1 MDEMDIMA
9 MFFRIITDY
18 QHLEW
23 YELDEADGEER
34 VTKEFR
40 ELLDMA
46 LTEVQLLG
54 VGEDVTYDKE
64 QGKFNTLLDRPTAYI
79 LAHACALMW
88 VTPKVQSSEMLAY
101 ALTSTDFTLFSPA
114 NRLQACMKLYNE
126 MQIKLNNLIADY
138 DARQTLHDVKSEV
151 VDTNE

>member
-1 MDEMDIMA
+1 MDEMDVMT
-9 MFFRIITDY
+9 MFIRIITDY
-18 QHLEW
+18 QHIEW
-23 YELDEADGEER
+23 TEEDL
-34 VTKEFR
+34 VKEFK
-40 ELLDMA
+40 ELLEMA

-54 VGEDVTYDKE
+54 VGDGIVYDRE
-64 QGKFNTLLDRPTAYI
+64 LGFNCLLNRPMAYI

-114 NRLQACMKLYNE
+114 NRLQACIKLYNE

-138 DARQTLHDVKSEV
+138 DTRQTIHDVKSEV

>member
-1 MDEMDIMA
+1 MDEKDVMA

-23 YELDEADGEER
+23 YELDKADGGTR
-34 VTKEFR
+34 VTDEFQ
-40 ELLDMA
+40 ELLEMA

-54 VGEDVTYDKE
+54 VGEDIEYDSAS
-64 QGKFNTLLDRPTAYI
+64 GLNVSRPMAYI

-114 NRLQACMKLYNE
+114 NRLQACIKLYNE
-126 MQIKLNNLIADY
+126 MQTKLNNLIADY
-138 DARQTLHDVKSEV
+138 DTRQTIHDVKSEV

>member
-1 MDEMDIMA
+1 MDEKDIMA

-18 QHLEW
+18 QHIEW
-23 YELDEADGEER
+23 EELDKVDGGQR
-34 VTKEFR
+34 VEDEFK
-40 ELLDMA
+40 ELLEMA

-54 VGEDVTYDKE
+54 VGEDIEYDRE
-64 QGKFNTLLDRPTAYI
+64 LGKFNCLLDRPMAYI

-114 NRLQACMKLYNE
+114 NRLQACIKLYNE

-138 DARQTLHDVKSEV
+138 DTRQTLHDVKSEV

>member
-1 MDEMDIMA
+1 MDEKDIMA

-18 QHLEW
+18 QHIEW
-23 YELDEADGEER
+23 EELDKVDGEHR
-34 VTKEFR
+34 VEDEFK
-40 ELLDMA
+40 ELLEMA

-54 VGEDVTYDKE
+54 VGEDIEYDRE
-64 QGKFNTLLDRPTAYI
+64 LGKFNRLLDRPMAYI

-114 NRLQACMKLYNE
+114 NRLQACIKLYNE
-126 MQIKLNNLIADY
+126 MQTKLNSLIADY
-138 DARQTLHDVKSEV
+138 DTRQTLHNVKSEV
-151 VDTNE
+151 ADTNE

>member
-1 MDEMDIMA
+1 MDEKDIMA

-18 QHLEW
+18 QHIEW
-23 YELDEADGEER
+23 EELDKVDGGQR
-34 VTKEFR
+34 VEDEFK
-40 ELLDMA
+40 ELLEMA

-54 VGEDVTYDKE
+54 VGEDIEYDRE
-64 QGKFNTLLDRPTAYI
+64 LGKFNCLLDRPMAYI

-114 NRLQACMKLYNE
+114 NRLQACIKLYNE

-138 DARQTLHDVKSEV
+138 DARKTLKNVKDKVADSN
-151 VDTNE
+151 D

>member
-1 MDEMDIMA
+1 MDEKDIMA

-23 YELDEADGEER
+23 EELDKVDGEHR
-34 VTKEFR
+34 VEDEFK
-40 ELLDMA
+40 ELLEMA

-54 VGEDVTYDKE
+54 VGEDIEYDRE
-64 QGKFNTLLDRPTAYI
+64 LGKFNCLLDRPMAYI

-114 NRLQACMKLYNE
+114 NRLQACIKLYNE

-138 DARQTLHDVKSEV
+138 DARETLKNVKNKNLRLS
-151 VDTNE
+151 

>member
-1 MDEMDIMA
+1 MNETDIMD
-9 MFFRIITDY
+9 MFIRIITDY

-54 VGEDVTYDKE
+54 VGEDVEYNSTS
-64 QGKFNTLLDRPTAYI
+64 GLNVSRPMAYI

-114 NRLQACMKLYNE
+114 NRLQACIKLYNE

-138 DARQTLHDVKSEV
+138 DARTTLKSVKTEV
-151 VDTNE
+151 VDNNE

>member
-1 MDEMDIMA
+1 MDEKDIMD
-9 MFFRIITDY
+9 MFFRIMTDY

-23 YELDEADGEER
+23 TEEQ
-34 VTKEFR
+34 VKEEFQD
-40 ELLDMA
+40 LLEMA

-54 VGEDVTYDKE
+54 VGEDIEYDRTS
-64 QGKFNTLLDRPTAYI
+64 GFNVSLNRPIAYI

-114 NRLQACMKLYNE
+114 NRLQACVKLYNE
-126 MQIKLNNLIADY
+126 MQTKLNNLIADY
-138 DARQTLHDVKSEV
+138 DTRQTLHNVKSEV

>member
-1 MDEMDIMA
+1 MNEMDVMA

-18 QHLEW
+18 QHLEPEW
-23 YELDEADGEER
+23 TEEK
-34 VTKEFR
+34 VTQEFQ
-40 ELLDMA
+40 ELLEMA

-54 VGEDVTYDKE
+54 IGDGIVYDRE
-64 QGKFNTLLDRPTAYI
+64 LGFNCLLNRPMAYI

-114 NRLQACMKLYNE
+114 NRLQACIKLYNE

-138 DARQTLHDVKSEV
+138 DTRQTLHDVKSEV

>member
-1 MDEMDIMA
+1 MDEKDIMD

-23 YELDEADGEER
+23 HELDEEDGKQR
-34 VTKEFR
+34 VEDEFKD
-40 ELLDMA
+40 LLEMA

-54 VGEDVTYDKE
+54 VGEDVEYDRTS
-64 QGKFNTLLDRPTAYI
+64 GFNVSLNRPIAYI

-114 NRLQACMKLYNE
+114 NRLQACIKLYNE

-138 DARQTLHDVKSEV
+138 DARQTLHNVKSEV
-151 VDTNE
+151 ADTNE

>member
-1 MDEMDIMA
+1 MDEKDIMD
-9 MFFRIITDY
+9 MFFRIMTDY

-23 YELDEADGEER
+23 TEEQ
-34 VTKEFR
+34 VKEEFQD
-40 ELLDMA
+40 LLEMA

-54 VGEDVTYDKE
+54 VGEDIEYDRTS
-64 QGKFNTLLDRPTAYI
+64 GFNVSLNRPIAYI

-114 NRLQACMKLYNE
+114 NRLQACIKLYNE
-126 MQIKLNNLIADY
+126 MQTKLNSLIADY
-138 DARQTLHDVKSEV
+138 DTRQTLHNVKSEV
-151 VDTNE
+151 ADTNE

>member
-1 MDEMDIMA
+1 MDEKDVMA

-23 YELDEADGEER
+23 YELDKADGGTR
-34 VTKEFR
+34 VTDEFK
-40 ELLDMA
+40 ELLEMA

-54 VGEDVTYDKE
+54 VGEDITYDRVS
-64 QGKFNTLLDRPTAYI
+64 GFNVSLNRPMAYI

-114 NRLQACMKLYNE
+114 NRLQACIKLYNE

-138 DARQTLHDVKSEV
+138 DARETLKNVKDKVADSN
-151 VDTNE
+151 D

>member
-1 MDEMDIMA
+1 MDEKDIMD
-9 MFFRIITDY
+9 MFFRIMTDY

-23 YELDEADGEER
+23 TEEQ
-34 VTKEFR
+34 VKEEFQD
-40 ELLDMA
+40 LLEMA

-54 VGEDVTYDKE
+54 VGEDIEYDRTS
-64 QGKFNTLLDRPTAYI
+64 GFNVSLNRPIAYI

-114 NRLQACMKLYNE
+114 NRLQACIKLYNE
-126 MQIKLNNLIADY
+126 MQTKLNNLIADY
-138 DARQTLHDVKSEV
+138 DARTTLKSVKTEV
-151 VDTNE
+151 VDNNE

>member
-1 MDEMDIMA
+1 MDEKDIMT

-23 YELDEADGEER
+23 YELDKADGGTR
-34 VTKEFR
+34 VTDEFK
-40 ELLDMA
+40 ELLEMA

-54 VGEDVTYDKE
+54 VGEDIEYDRE
-64 QGKFNTLLDRPTAYI
+64 LGKFNRLLDRPMVYI

-114 NRLQACMKLYNE
+114 NRLQACIKLYNE
-126 MQIKLNNLIADY
+126 MQTKLNNLIADY
-138 DARQTLHDVKSEV
+138 DTRQTLHNVKNKVADSN
-151 VDTNE
+151 D

>member
-23 YELDEADGEER
+23 SKEDIEL
-34 VTKEFR
+34 EFQD
-40 ELLDMA
+40 LLEMA

-54 VGEDVTYDKE
+54 IGDGIVYDRE
-64 QGKFNTLLDRPTAYI
+64 LGFNCLLNRPMAYI

-101 ALTSTDFTLFSPA
+101 TLTSTDFTLFSPA
-114 NRLQACMKLYNE
+114 NRLQACIKLYNE
-126 MQIKLNNLIADY
+126 MQTKLNNLIADY
-138 DARQTLHDVKSEV
+138 DTRQTLHDVKSETIKNEV
-151 VDTNE
+151 VDKNE

>member
-1 MDEMDIMA
+1 MNEMDIMD
-9 MFFRIITDY
+9 MFIRIITDY
-18 QHLEW
+18 QHIEW
-23 YELDEADGEER
+23 TEQELVEE
-34 VTKEFR
+34 FQ
-40 ELLDMA
+40 ELLEMA

-54 VGEDVTYDKE
+54 VGEDVEYDSAS
-64 QGKFNTLLDRPTAYI
+64 GFNVSRPMAYI

-126 MQIKLNNLIADY
+126 MQTKLNNLIADY
-138 DARQTLHDVKSEV
+138 DTRQTLHNVKSEV

>member
-1 MDEMDIMA
+1 MNETDIMN
-9 MFFRIITDY
+9 MFIRIITDY

-23 YELDEADGEER
+23 YELDKADGGTR
-34 VTKEFR
+34 VTDEFK
-40 ELLDMA
+40 ELLEMA

-54 VGEDVTYDKE
+54 VGEDIEYDRVS
-64 QGKFNTLLDRPTAYI
+64 GFNVSLNRPIAYI

-114 NRLQACMKLYNE
+114 NRLQACIKLYNE

-138 DARQTLHDVKSEV
+138 DARQTLNDVKSEV

>member
-1 MDEMDIMA
+1 MDEMDIMT

-18 QHLEW
+18 QHLEPEW
-23 YELDEADGEER
+23 TEEK
-34 VTKEFR
+34 VTQEFQ
-40 ELLDMA
+40 ELLEMA

-64 QGKFNTLLDRPTAYI
+64 QGQFNTLLDRPTAYI

-126 MQIKLNNLIADY
+126 MQTKLNSLIADY
-138 DARQTLHDVKSEV
+138 DTRQTLHNVKSEV

>member
-23 YELDEADGEER
+23 EINEPNGKAKVEDEF
-34 VTKEFR
+34 K
-40 ELLDMA
+40 ELLEMA

-54 VGEDVTYDKE
+54 VGEDIEYDRE
-64 QGKFNTLLDRPTAYI
+64 LGKFNCLLDRPIAYI

-114 NRLQACMKLYNE
+114 NRLQACIKLYNE

-138 DARQTLHDVKSEV
+138 DTRQTLHDVKSEV

>member
-1 MDEMDIMA
+1 MDEKDIMA

-18 QHLEW
+18 QHIEW
-23 YELDEADGEER
+23 EELDKVDGEHR
-34 VTKEFR
+34 VEDEFK
-40 ELLDMA
+40 ELLEMA

-54 VGEDVTYDKE
+54 VGEDIEYDRE
-64 QGKFNTLLDRPTAYI
+64 LGKFNRLLDRPMAYI

-114 NRLQACMKLYNE
+114 NRLQACIKLYNE

-138 DARQTLHDVKSEV
+138 DTRQTLHNVKSEV
-151 VDTNE
+151 ADTNE